1 MWSEV
6 TDTLIDGL
14 RNDPGVQAHLAELE
28 EDVAAGRCAPAAAA
42 QQVLAAFRQGE
53 PR

>member
-14 RNDPGVQAHLAELE
+14 REHPDVRREMAAIESE
-28 EDVAAGRCAPAAAA
+28 VAAGRMSPTAGAHAL
-42 QQVLAAFRQGE
+42 LARFSW
-53 PR
+53 PC